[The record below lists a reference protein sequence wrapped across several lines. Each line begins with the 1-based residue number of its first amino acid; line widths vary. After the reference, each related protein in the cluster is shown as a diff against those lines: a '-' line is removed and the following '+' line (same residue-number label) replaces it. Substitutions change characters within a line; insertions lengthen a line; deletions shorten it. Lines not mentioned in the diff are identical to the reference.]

1 MTAFQPGPPSPSDP
15 PQTAHDEVLTRSRIR
30 TVALWVT
37 IGVLIAGAVLG
48 GIFIIL
54 DEQSGI
60 VGRAFMTLL
69 LVGLFAVAVLIDG
82 RVPEGENRWYLPTS
96 MLLNVVLL
104 IIGLIKVWNGPLQP
118 ADTTAFDVWWVQT
131 WRWIGVVAIVRAALV
146 ITQFYV
152 PPFLTR
158 ARSRITRLSAQ
169 ITVGLI
175 WLTALIYFVPLS
187 FPNLEPLGLHDY
199 SRRWWSVSGATALV
213 AAVVVVIPLVVRAF
227 EPKPPRPRPEVVDY
241 ARLVPQSPAPVV
253 PQDLAAQQLAA
264 QQEAWRQYEEQKR
277 AWEAYQAQLAQQQAQ
292 APAEASAAQSPAAP
306 EQQAPERQQPPLP
319 Q

>member
-1 MTAFQPGPPSPSDP
+1 MSEFQPGRPSPSDS
-15 PQTAHDEVLTRSRIR
+15 TETVHDEVLTRSRIR
-30 TVALWVT
+30 TIALWVT

-48 GIFIIL
+48 GVFIIL

-104 IIGLIKVWNGPLQP
+104 VIGLIKVWNGPLQP

-158 ARSRITRLSAQ
+158 AKSRITRLSAQ

-227 EPKPPRPRPEVVDY
+227 EPKPQKTPPTY
-241 ARLVPQSPAPVV
+241 GPAAGLPSYT
-253 PQDLAAQQLAA
+253 PASAAQQELAAQQ
-264 QQEAWRQYEEQKR
+264 QAWRDYEQKKR
-277 AWEAYQAQLAQQQAQ
+277 EWDAYQAQLAAQ
-292 APAEASAAQSPAAP
+292 EPHAPQEPPRP
-306 EQQAPERQQPPLP
+306 E
-319 Q
+319 